1 MSVSVDRSPDG
12 GETGSIP
19 VRETPGSTPGTDT
32 YSADS
37 SELKSNEPALATVT
51 VRGCRLSL
59 DAENRFFLNPERLL
73 IAWSF
78 FFFYLVEHQ

>member
-1 MSVSVDRSPDG
+1 MDRSPDG

-37 SELKSNEPALATVT
+37 SELNLT
-51 VRGCRLSL
+51 
-59 DAENRFFLNPERLL
+59 NPRWRRSQSGV
-73 IAWSF
+73 AGYPWTQKTGSF
-78 FFFYLVEHQ
+78 